1 MYGVL
6 STITMSASLV
16 QMNGW
21 QRSFQPYVDRVITS
35 ASHDSK
41 LIDDDRSDLVNQDDH
56 TIIATFEAKYR
67 RLVQYYLLAGNVY
80 WFNRLEWVMRTSMLR
95 TLAAKHR
102 SSVSKMTA
110 RHKAKIRTPNGLRT
124 CFEATVQRQGR
135 KPLVA
140 RFGGIDPPHAEHE
153 RGSLRSCSYST
164 SHTLTAKSFNAFCG
178 ACVRSVTE
186 PMRFEFIRSGGLP
199 TSPGWKRPRIL
210 HGCKCT
216 PQPARPR

>member
-80 WFNRLEWVMRTSMLR
+80 WFNRLEWVMRISMLR

-110 RHKAKIRTPNGLRT
+110 RQKAKIRTPNGLRT

-153 RGSLRSCSYST
+153 RGSLRSCSYLP
-164 SHTLTAKSFNAFCG
+164 HPHREVVQRLL
-178 ACVRSVTE
+178 RSVCE
-186 PMRFEFIRSGGLP
+186 ICNRADEIRVHQVRRLADLAGVEK
-199 TSPGWKRPRIL
+199 TA
-210 HGCKCT
+210 HT
-216 PQPARPR
+216 A